1 MDHADGNRET
11 GDGRSLPMRTWPDG
25 YRFLTV
31 GYKEVMYI
39 GIGTVVLIL
48 VILLI
53 VALARR
59 V

>member
-1 MDHADGNRET
+1 VDHADGNRET
-11 GDGRSLPMRTWPDG
+11 GDGRSLPMRTRP
-25 YRFLTV
+25 V
-31 GYKEVMYI
+31 GYGFLAVGYNGAMYI